1 MKKQSD
7 GRGGHWFGF
16 RLRQHRS
23 DALGIAG
30 EATPP
35 GWTNSAATVDGAK
48 RGTGGDGTSIVAR
61 VCRFT
66 VIFALALPAAVG
78 ATTGVAYAGTTMA
91 ATTGPLTGSYS
102 GYESQNGNGM
112 KFYVSADRKSL
123 QDVVFPAVN
132 MVCTPGNTGLGENLA
147 FASVAISPTGSFSA
161 TATRG
166 GVVYGSP
173 AVFTYAFRG
182 DFNGVTASGA
192 ERASGTYAETV
203 RYNNSTTRL
212 CTSKSQTWVAS
223 RDTQPAQP
231 TSAPPTGSYSGYESQ
246 NGNGM
251 KFYVSADRKSL
262 QDVVFPAVNMDCTPG
277 NTGLGENLAFAA
289 VAISPTGSFSA
300 TATQVGVV
308 YGSPAVFT
316 YAFRG
321 NFHGVAAS
329 GAERAAG
336 TYAETVRYSNSA
348 ARTCT
353 SNVQWWYAARD
364 TQPAQPTSAP
374 PTGSYS
380 GYESQNGNGMK
391 FYVSADRKS
400 LQDVVFPAVNMDC
413 APGNT
418 GLGENLA
425 FASVAISPTGSF
437 SATATQVGVVYG
449 SPAVFTYAFRG
460 NFHGVAASGAER
472 AAGTY
477 AETVRY
483 SNSAARTCT
492 SNVQWWYTAR
502 DAQPAQPTSAPP
514 TGSYSGYESQN
525 GNGMKFYVSADRK
538 SLQNVFFPAVNMDCT
553 PGNTGL
559 GESLSIPAVAIN
571 PTGSFSATVT
581 RTGKVGSFSAV
592 FTYTFRGN
600 FHGVAASG
608 AERAAGTY
616 AETVRYADSAAHT
629 CMSNTQWWYA
639 SWT

>member
-1 MKKQSD
+1 MMAQ
-7 GRGGHWFGF
+7 
-16 RLRQHRS
+16 
-23 DALGIAG
+23 
-30 EATPP
+30 
-35 GWTNSAATVDGAK
+35 
-48 RGTGGDGTSIVAR
+48 

-66 VIFALALPAAVG
+66 AVLALALPAAVG
-78 ATTGVAYAGTTMA
+78 TATGIAHAGTIGTA
-91 ATTGPLTGSYS
+91 ITGPPTGSYS
-102 GYESQNGNGM
+102 GSESQNGNGM

-132 MVCTPGNTGLGENLA
+132 MDCMPGNTGLSENLA
-147 FASVAISPTGSFSA
+147 IPAVAISPTGSFSA
-161 TATRG
+161 TATQV

-182 DFNGVTASGA
+182 SFHGVDASGA
-192 ERASGTYAETV
+192 ERASGTYAEV
-203 RYNNSTTRL
+203 VKYNNSTVRV
-212 CTSKSQTWVAS
+212 CTSKGQTWVAS
-223 RDTQPAQP
+223 RDAQPTQP

-262 QDVVFPAVNMDCTPG
+262 QDVVFPAVNMDCMPG
-277 NTGLGENLAFAA
+277 NTGLSETLAIPA

-321 NFHGVAAS
+321 NVHGVAAS

-336 TYAETVRYSNSA
+336 TYAETVRYSNSTVRVCA
-348 ARTCT
+348 
-353 SNVQWWYAARD
+353 SNTQWWYASRD
-364 TQPAQPTSAP
+364 AQPTQPTSAP

-413 APGNT
+413 MPGNT
-418 GLGENLA
+418 GLSENLA
-425 FASVAISPTGSF
+425 IPAVAISPTGSF

-449 SPAVFTYAFRG
+449 FPAVFTYAFRG
-460 NFHGVAASGAER
+460 NVHGVAASGAER

-483 SNSAARTCT
+483 ADSTARACT
-492 SNVQWWYTAR
+492 SNVQWWYASR

-525 GNGMKFYVSADRK
+525 GNGMKFSVSADRK
-538 SLQNVFFPAVNMDCT
+538 SLQGVVFPAVNMDCT

-559 GESLSIPAVAIN
+559 GASLSIPAVAIS
-571 PTGSFSATVT
+571 PTGSFSATAT
-581 RTGKVGSFSAV
+581 RTGTVGTFPAV

-600 FHGVAASG
+600 FHGVATSG

-616 AETVRYADSAAHT
+616 AETVRYADSTAHT
-629 CMSNTQWWYA
+629 CTSNTQWWYA
-639 SWT
+639 SLK